1 MMRQPE
7 LQFDQSSAQTLLQ
20 RRRDLL
26 TFKEGHIGLV
36 KKVRQVGRHLLI
48 TNEAEEMLCRAPPP
62 VSALHPNL
70 HHIGTKSGLLTFIG
84 PSHENVTF

>member
-7 LQFDQSSAQTLLQ
+7 HQLDQLGAQTLMQ
-20 RRRDLL
+20 RRRNLL
-26 TFKEGHIGLV
+26 TFKERHIGLV
-36 KKVRQVGRHLLI
+36 KEVRQVGRHLLI
-48 TNEAEEMLCRAPPP
+48 ANEAEEMLCSDPP

-70 HHIGTKSGLLTFIG
+70 YSIGTKSSLLTFIG